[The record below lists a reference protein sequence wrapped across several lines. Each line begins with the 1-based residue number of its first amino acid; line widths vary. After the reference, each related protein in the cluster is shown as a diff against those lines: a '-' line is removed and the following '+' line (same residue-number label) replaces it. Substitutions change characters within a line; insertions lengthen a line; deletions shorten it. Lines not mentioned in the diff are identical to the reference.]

1 MKSKFYILIIVCFTL
16 SVTAQPNLILN
27 GSFEDNY
34 VVGCYSSMN
43 SLAWND
49 DVNDITSFG
58 TNVGLL
64 RGFCNSCINLPN
76 PWWGGGS
83 QEGNWLVDLYTI
95 PITLPNGTIVWT
107 QSKIALHLSD
117 PLSLEKN
124 YKLTFY
130 IKKPP
135 PTPNDSLCTGVK
147 NNSIEVGIS
156 NSPTSFGSLLY
167 STPLGDSVWTQY
179 SIVFNTQNAEEYI
192 TVQVDTGDVNNYVV
206 FADNFVLTE
215 TEEHVSI
222 NNLNANKKL
231 IKIVDVLGRE
241 SKPQPN
247 LLLFYIYNNGTVEKK
262 IIIK

>member
-1 MKSKFYILIIVCFTL
+1 MSKKILFILFYFPFIGL
-16 SVTAQPNLILN
+16 SQNLILN
-27 GSFEDNY
+27 GSFENNY
-34 VVGCYSSMN
+34 IVGCASTMN
-43 SLAWND
+43 SLSWND

-58 TNVGLL
+58 TDVALL
-64 RGFCNSCINLPN
+64 RGNCVTCPSLPN
-76 PWWGGGS
+76 YYWGGDPE
-83 QEGNWLVDLYTI
+83 EGFWFADFYTI

-124 YKLTFY
+124 YKLSFY

-135 PTPNDSLCTGVK
+135 PGPIDSVCPSID

-206 FADNFVLTE
+206 FADNFVLVE

-222 NNLNANKKL
+222 NNINANKQL
-231 IKIVDVLGRE
+231 IKIVDILGRE
-241 SKPQPN
+241 TPYKKNNP
-247 LLLFYIYNNGTVEKK
+247 LFYIYSDGTVEKK
-262 IIIK
+262 IIVE